1 MLLQSGLVSEIEA
14 LQNFAVTDCGDL
26 ISNLT
31 KADLKDVALPGG
43 QAAAKNLSA
52 VGKLNHRIYEVRLL
66 LPHICVV
73 SRSSRCSPGGCVGG
87 KAAPRAT
94 RPHDYGAHHQT

>member
-66 LPHICVV
+66 LSRICVV
-73 SRSSRCSPGGCVGG
+73 SRSSRCSPRWLC
-87 KAAPRAT
+87 R
-94 RPHDYGAHHQT
+94 R